1 MEYYF
6 NKVLTAIHQETC
18 YSQYAGYE
26 LTIIQAITKYN
37 SWLAHSEDPDL
48 GPIYLQTF
56 MDECADA
63 SCDDATAA
71 LIGSL
76 TGNSGLFGC
85 DMLQILYAGDVEGG
99 YFVGWRDQVANK
111 AAYLLS
117 LANMGV
123 VVQSAFLTLET
134 NSTEAWRVV
143 QDQFGADLLAAGK
156 RVKQFDTKC
165 LTEFEANGETN
176 SSRILQE
183 HASQGLDN

>member
-1 MEYYF
+1 M
-6 NKVLTAIHQETC
+6 
-18 YSQYAGYE
+18 
-26 LTIIQAITKYN
+26 
-37 SWLAHSEDPDL
+37 
-48 GPIYLQTF
+48 
-56 MDECADA
+56 
-63 SCDDATAA
+63 
-71 LIGSL
+71 
-76 TGNSGLFGC
+76 
-85 DMLQILYAGDVEGG
+85 
-99 YFVGWRDQVANK
+99 GWRDQVANK

-123 VVQSAFLTLET
+123 VVQSAYLTLET

-165 LTEFEANGETN
+165 LTDFEANGETN